1 MSVRQWGELL
11 EKALDQALHPPPFW
25 ENSIKLSMP
34 QNVKKIVQVDRLAPS
49 NTILLERET
58 PTGPIAEQV
67 HTLTFQEYLRTKIK
81 DHASRVDRS
90 FLGSAAQIC
99 DSIEQTVS
107 AVWRSMPQDFKE
119 QIYDAQ
125 EPYTPQTRHSPEW
138 FPMRE
143 ESLNDAVS
151 KRRWR
156 RRKRDFVA
164 SSLRSSSSL
173 LERSSRWSPRTKR
186 KGRLLI
192 NFESGWRNTS
202 CNVEKWYQDQLKN
215 SKRQQSTTH
224 FVTIEHRRTL
234 EAPFFHEFLLIPLAD
249 GSFYRIERTGIGSDI
264 DAISSSG
271 CVACD
276 MIEWFPGDEYQQFI
290 TDKPS
295 EEVHKLRF
303 PTEFDILDVL
313 AICYSIQQNKY
324 ARRYTLQRYNCYFF
338 CSTILS
344 VMARR
349 IADWPSILAS
359 DLWDTLRQRTLN
371 RLVDAAQS
379 SLWEDSI
386 PELLYDCLKDVV
398 GGELFRLGA
407 AARCMDSDNLVHSLK
422 AIDFFSFQDRV
433 QQHIRVYAERVSRH
447 QLGSAKDIY
456 RDVENAIAEIWN
468 TMPEG
473 FASNVTRAPADVVNA

>member
-1 MSVRQWGELL
+1 MIRWVPKHKYLEGDVPQSSTVVAEITFPHEFDILDVLAVCYSIHLHNDACNYTLQQFNCYFLCSTVLAILARRAAIWEKMSVRQWGELL

-58 PTGPIAEQV
+58 PTGPMAEQV
-67 HTLTFQEYLRTKIK
+67 HTLAFQEYLRTKIK

-119 QIYDAQ
+119 QIYDTQ
-125 EPYTPQTRHSPEW
+125 EPYAPQTRHSPEW

-143 ESLNDAVS
+143 EALNDAVP

-186 KGRLLI
+186 KGRLFI
-192 NFESGWRNTS
+192 NFESGWRNIS

-313 AICYSIQQNKY
+313 AICYSIQQNNY
-324 ARRYTLQRYNCYFF
+324 GPTNCGLAEYLGFGPMGYIAPENPK
-338 CSTILS
+338 STGGRCA
-344 VMARR
+344 VQFMGRF
-349 IADWPSILAS
+349 
-359 DLWDTLRQRTLN
+359 
-371 RLVDAAQS
+371 
-379 SLWEDSI
+379 DSG
-386 PELLYDCLKDVV
+386 VAV
-398 GGELFRLGA
+398 
-407 AARCMDSDNLVHSLK
+407 
-422 AIDFFSFQDRV
+422 
-433 QQHIRVYAERVSRH
+433 
-447 QLGSAKDIY
+447 
-456 RDVENAIAEIWN
+456 
-468 TMPEG
+468 
-473 FASNVTRAPADVVNA
+473 